1 MDEEYDLIVCGTGLK
16 ECILSGL
23 FSVAGKKVLHLDR
36 NGYYGG
42 ECASL
47 NITNLYSKFYG
58 ESQKPPA
65 EFGANREWNID
76 LVPKLVMASGIL
88 VKLLL
93 HTKVTKYLE
102 WKVIDGTYVYQYQ
115 AAGLLAGEK
124 FIHKV
129 PANETEAIK
138 SPLMGMFEKKRC
150 ANFFKFVQN
159 WDEGKPSTF
168 EDVDPRRNTMK
179 QVFDKFALEVKTI
192 EFVGH
197 AMALY
202 NNDDYLHQPCGPTI
216 QRLKLYF
223 DSFQR
228 YGQSPFIYPIYGL
241 GGLPEGFSRLSAIHG
256 GTYMLNKPVDE
267 FVYGDDGKV
276 IGVKSGEEVAKAK
289 MVICDPSYAK
299 QTKTK
304 SVGKI
309 VRSICILGAPIP
321 KTNDAQSIQIIVPQS
336 ELKRRTDI
344 YVSMVSSAHQIA
356 KKGKYV
362 AIVSTMVETNDPE
375 REILPA
381 LRLLG
386 KIEAQFTSVTDLFV
400 PVDDGK
406 ADNVYVTSSY
416 DPSSHF
422 QSTSE
427 EVMKIWKD
435 INGTDLDLQVNLE
448 ELEEEG

>member
-47 NITNLYSKFYG
+47 NITNLYAKFYPG
-58 ESQKPPA
+58 KEPPK
-65 EFGANREWNID
+65 EFGANRDWNID

-102 WKVIDGTYVYQYQ
+102 WKVVDGTYVYQYQ

-129 PANETEAIK
+129 PANEKEAIT

-150 ANFFKFVQN
+150 SNFFRYVN
-159 WDEGKPSTF
+159 NYDEAKPSSF
-168 EDVDPRRNTMK
+168 EDVDPRKHTMR
-179 QVFDKFALEVKTI
+179 QVLKEKFNLEDKTVD
-192 EFVGH
+192 FVGH
-197 AMALY
+197 AMALHF
-202 NNDDYLHQPCGPTI
+202 NDDYLQKPCGETI
-216 QRLKLYF
+216 NKLKLYF
-223 DSFQR
+223 ESFLR
-228 YGQSPFIYPIYGL
+228 YGQSPFIYPVYGL

-256 GTYMLNKPVDE
+256 GVYMLNKPVDE
-267 FVYGDDGKV
+267 LVYGEDGKV
-276 IGVKSGEEVAKAK
+276 CGVRSGEEVAKAK
-289 MVICDPSYAK
+289 MVICDPSYAAP
-299 QTKTK
+299 TKTK

-309 VRSICILGAPIP
+309 IRSICILAGPIP
-321 KTNDAQSIQIIVPQS
+321 KTHDAQSIQIIIPQS
-336 ELKRRTDI
+336 ELKRKTDI
-344 YVSMVSSAHQIA
+344 YISMVSHAHQASPKPFHIA
-356 KKGKYV
+356 T
-362 AIVSTMVETNDPE
+362 VSTMVETSDPE

-381 LRLLG
+381 LKLLG
-386 KIEAQFTSVTDLFV
+386 PISANFTNVSEVLV
-400 PVDDGK
+400 PTDDGK

-416 DPSSHF
+416 DPTSHF
-422 QSTSE
+422 QTTSE
-427 EVMKIWKD
+427 EVLQIWKT
-435 INGTDLDLQVNLE
+435 INGTDLDLTVNLDELTE
-448 ELEEEG
+448 E